1 MEQVLPAV
9 QQARGAQGIEVAVA
23 TEVRRDPQGSTRP
36 PELRKGAFG
45 RLMDFLREVR
55 GELQKV
61 TWPGM
66 EELRKATIV
75 IVIFVVALGVVIG
88 LMDSVLQ
95 LVFVTGVARLFR

>member
-1 MEQVLPAV
+1 M
-9 QQARGAQGIEVAVA
+9 A
-23 TEVRRDPQGSTRP
+23 TEALAPAK
-36 PELRKGAFG
+36 KGVPG

-75 IVIFVVALGVVIG
+75 IVIFVLALGLFIG

-95 LVFVTGVARLFR
+95 LVFVTGVASLFR

>member
-1 MEQVLPAV
+1 M
-9 QQARGAQGIEVAVA
+9 A
-23 TEVRRDPQGSTRP
+23 TEALAPAK
-36 PELRKGAFG
+36 KGVPG

-75 IVIFVVALGVVIG
+75 IVIFVLALGLFIG
-88 LMDSVLQ
+88 LMDSLLQ
-95 LVFVTGVARLFR
+95 LVFVTGVASLFR